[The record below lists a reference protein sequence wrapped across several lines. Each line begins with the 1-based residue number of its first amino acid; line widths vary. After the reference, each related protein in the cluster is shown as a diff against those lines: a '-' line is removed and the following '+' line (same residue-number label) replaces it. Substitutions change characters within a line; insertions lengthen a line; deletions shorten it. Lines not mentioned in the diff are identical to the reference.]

1 MVDYLIAIGSN
12 LPTQVHAE
20 PLAVCLAAVA
30 ALEQAGLTLVAR
42 SSWYRT
48 APVPISDQPWF
59 VNGVVRARSGLD
71 PTALLALL
79 HDIEAAF
86 GRIRRVRWEAR
97 VLDLDLIDALGGVPS
112 APGQGVEPRAG
123 APLLPHPRAA
133 ERAFVLLPLRDV
145 APNWVHPVTGRTLA
159 DLIAALPPEQSIAR
173 V

>member
-30 ALEQAGLTLVAR
+30 ALEQAGLSIVAQ
-42 SSWYRT
+42 SCWYRT

-59 VNGVVRARSGLD
+59 VNGVVRAQSSLD
-71 PTALLALL
+71 PTGVLALL
-79 HDIEAAF
+79 HEIEAEF
-86 GRIRRVRWEAR
+86 GRVRRVRWEAR
-97 VLDLDLIDALGGVPS
+97 VLDLDLIDVLGVVP
-112 APGQGVEPRAG
+112 AG
-123 APLLPHPRAA
+123 AGQALAPRGGAPIVPHPRAA

-159 DLIAALPPEQSIAR
+159 ELIAALPPEQSIAR